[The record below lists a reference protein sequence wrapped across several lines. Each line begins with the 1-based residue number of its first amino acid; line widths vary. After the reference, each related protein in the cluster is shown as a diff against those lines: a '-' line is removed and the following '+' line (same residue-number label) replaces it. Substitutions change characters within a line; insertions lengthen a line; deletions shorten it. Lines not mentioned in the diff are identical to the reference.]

1 MEKKKKDGKIFT
13 PKDTVWRM
21 LELLKYYS
29 LQRRKDGTVFW
40 PNTRKHIIDN
50 SCGDGAFLVKIVDFY
65 CHNVGITT
73 LRNKKEL
80 KSMLE
85 TYIHGIELDP
95 VEYEKCIANLDEVAR
110 LNGIKDVK
118 WDIQNRDALS
128 CHDYDGKMDFV
139 IANPPYI
146 RTHDLECDLSGY
158 TFTTEGMKDIYL
170 AFYELG
176 FRMLNETGKMCYI
189 TPSSWLTSLAGQK
202 MRDYVI
208 ENRNLEYIEDYG
220 HYQLFENATTYVAIT
235 IFGKE
240 KVDTVKHVTMER
252 TADDD
257 GFWQGVTYVPFN
269 DMNID
274 GKFYFGTQNQLSQMR
289 EIVEYNK
296 NIKRGDKAFQ
306 VKNGYA
312 TLADNVFMEGDAPWA
327 IGEKY
332 VIEATKASTLGRIWC
347 IFPYDKNG
355 NLVTEEEFKIDSPNE
370 YEFLLDNKDR
380 LLGRATNEPW
390 YAYGRTQAI
399 KDTFKEKWAVKSTIK
414 SLTEP
419 IYKWVRPGSGV
430 YGGLY
435 ILTEHPEG
443 LKALETQDFM
453 NYVKMLGKYKSGG
466 YYTFSSKELENYL
479 NWKYI
484 KQEKI

>member
-1 MEKKKKDGKIFT
+1 MGKKKKDGKIFT
-13 PKDTVWRM
+13 PKETADRM
-21 LELLKYYS
+21 LSDILMWDKLKYENGRVY
-29 LQRRKDGTVFW
+29 W
-40 PNTRKHIIDN
+40 PNIRKHIIDN
-50 SCGDGAFLVKIVDFY
+50 SCGDGAFLALIVDFY
-65 CHNVGITT
+65 IHNVSVTT
-73 LRNKKEL
+73 RRNKQEIKRL
-80 KSMLE
+80 LE

-95 VEYEKCIANLDEVAR
+95 VEYQKCLERLDRVAA
-110 LNGIKDVK
+110 LDGIKDVK

-158 TFTTEGMKDIYL
+158 TFTDEGMKDIYL

-189 TPSSWLTSLAGQK
+189 TPSSWFTSLAGQN
-202 MRDYVI
+202 MRNYII
-208 ENRNLEYIEDYG
+208 ENRNLEYVEDYG

-235 IFGKE
+235 RFGKD
-240 KVDTVKHVTMER
+240 KTDIVKHVRMER
-252 TADDD
+252 TQDDD
-257 GFWQGVTYVPFN
+257 GFWQGVTDIPFDN
-269 DMNID
+269 MNIGD
-274 GKFYFGTQNQLSQMR
+274 KFYFGTPGQLMQMR
-289 EIVEYNK
+289 EIIEYGK
-296 NIKRGDKAFQ
+296 DTKRQDKVFQ

-312 TLADNVFMEGDAPWA
+312 TLADGVFIEGDVPWA
-327 IGEKY
+327 AGDKY
-332 VIEATKASTLGRIWC
+332 VIPATKASTLKWNWC
-347 IFPYDKNG
+347 IFPYDDEG
-355 NLVTEEEFKIDSPNE
+355 NLVSEDELSKNAPME
-370 YEFLLDNKDR
+370 YKLLMENKVK
-380 LLGRATNEPW
+380 LIERATDEPW

-414 SLTEP
+414 DLSEP
-419 IYKWVRPGSGV
+419 ICKRVPAGSGV

-479 NWKYI
+479 NWSYGK
-484 KQEKI
+484 KKD